1 MALIKKDSML
11 QLGHNFISGEHLPD
25 GKDEYYLRFQQS
37 GVRKQRQLRRDEI
50 QLLQANNNLADE
62 WLNIWVSDK
71 FNPSYV
77 RNCNFYGLVR
87 IGDLEE
93 YFLEYHDMRYPV
105 GLYNSTIVSCD
116 LGNNV
121 SINNVSYVSHYI
133 IGNETIL
140 FNVNELQVSNYSKFG
155 NGIIKKSEE
164 ESVRI
169 WLEICNENGGRKVL
183 PFDGMLT
190 SDAFLWSKYRDDDK
204 LMDKFL
210 EITQN
215 QFPSS
220 RGYYGTIGEQCVIK
234 NCQIIKDVKVGDGAY
249 IKGANKLKNLTINS
263 NYESRT
269 QIGEGVEL
277 VNGIIG
283 YGCKIFY
290 GVKAVRFS
298 LGNNSSLK
306 YGARLINSILGEN
319 STISCCEVLNCLI
332 YPGHEQHHNNSFLIA
347 STVLGQSNIAAG
359 ATIGSNHNSRANDG
373 EIVAGR
379 GFWPGL
385 CVSLKHNSKFASYTL
400 LAKGSY
406 PAELNISL
414 PFALVSINEREDL
427 LQIIPAYWWMYNM
440 YALARNAWK
449 YAARDGRIVK
459 YQEFEF
465 DYLAP
470 DTIEEIF
477 EAIHQMEIW
486 TGNDYSRKKELNGH
500 TGKEYDEIGRSILL
514 NSTKKLN
521 QIEVLGGVIEAN
533 SRKSIILKPMEAY
546 EAYKEMIHYFGI
558 KTLIQ
563 YAKTHKLVNLKQ
575 IIARLGDCK
584 RSKWVNLGGQLVS
597 EHDLNELKDR
607 IKDGSLSS
615 WNMIHDHY
623 NYLHRFYEQRKAEY
637 AFAALKD
644 LHIVGSLEEI
654 EEKWNKW
661 LDWAIEIAAKVKDR
675 TFESRNK
682 DYMNEFRKLPYD
694 NEKEMEVVLGNI
706 NDNEFIKTVQNSY
719 LLFLEQVALYKNKV
733 NAL

>member
-11 QLGHNFISGEHLPD
+11 QLGHNFISGDQIPE
-25 GKDEYYLRFQQS
+25 GKDEYYLRFEQS
-37 GVRKQRQLRRDEI
+37 NSNNYRQLRRDEI
-50 QLLQANNNLADE
+50 QLLQANQNIADDWNNL
-62 WLNIWVSDK
+62 LVTDK

-77 RNCNFYGLVR
+77 RNCIFYGLVR

-121 SINNVSYVSHYI
+121 SFNNVSYVSHYI
-133 IGNETIL
+133 IGNESIL
-140 FNVNELQVSNYSKFG
+140 FNINELQVSNHSKFG
-155 NGIIKKSEE
+155 NGILKKGED

-190 SDAFLWSKYRDDDK
+190 SDAWLWSKYKDDEE
-204 LMDKFL
+204 LMHKFQ
-210 EITQN
+210 EITEN
-215 QFPSS
+215 QFSS
-220 RGYYGTIGEQCVIK
+220 TRGFYGTIGEQCVIK
-234 NCQIIKDVKVGDGAY
+234 NCQIIKDVKIGNGAY

-263 NYESRT
+263 SFDSRT

-347 STVLGQSNIAAG
+347 ATVLGQSNIAAG

-373 EIVAGR
+373 EIVTGR

-385 CVSLKHNSKFASYTL
+385 CVSLKHNSKFASFTL

-414 PFALVSINEREDL
+414 PFSLVSINEREDL
-427 LQIIPAYWWMYNM
+427 LQIIPGYWWMYNM
-440 YALARNAWK
+440 YALARNSWK
-449 YAARDGRIVK
+449 YNARDARKIK

-477 EAIHQMEIW
+477 EALNLLENW
-486 TGNDYSRKKELNGH
+486 VGADRSRKKDLNGH
-500 TGKEYDEIGRSILL
+500 AGASQEEIGRSTLL
-514 NSTKKLN
+514 HSKKLN
-521 QIEVLGGVIEAN
+521 QIEVLGGIIEAS
-533 SRKSIILKPMEAY
+533 SRKTVILKPSEAY
-546 EAYKEMIHYFGI
+546 NSYREMIHYFAI
-558 KTLIQ
+558 KTVIE
-563 YAKTHKLVNLKQ
+563 YSRTHKLSNLNQ
-575 IIARLGDCK
+575 IIARLGEGQRC
-584 RSKWVNLGGQLVS
+584 KWVNLGGQLVS
-597 EHDLNELKDR
+597 EYDLAELKNK
-607 IKDGSLSS
+607 IKDGSLNS
-615 WNMIHDHY
+615 WTQIHDHY

-637 AFAALKD
+637 AFAVLKD
-644 LHIVGSLEEI
+644 LHLTRTATDI
-654 EEKWNKW
+654 ESKWNEW
-661 LDWAIEIAAKVKDR
+661 LDWAIEIAEKVKDR
-675 TFESRNK
+675 TFDSRNK

-694 NEKEMEVVLGNI
+694 NEKEMEMVIGNI
-706 NDNEFIKTVQNSY
+706 NDNEFIKTVQSNY
-719 LLFLEQVALYKNKV
+719 LHFLEHVTQYKFPIKAL
-733 NAL
+733 